1 MDKAV
6 NAHRTL
12 LRMSTRIIWAWI
24 ALTLAVCG
32 CDREP
37 PPDETAR
44 GRPQSAVVTKTG
56 IIVAVGDSLTA
67 GAGVAED
74 EAYPAQLAR
83 RLRADGHPY
92 TVVNA
97 GVSGE
102 TSSGALA
109 RIQWVISSLKPDII
123 ILETGA
129 NDGLRGLNPDLLQ
142 TNLDKIVTII
152 KANNIPV
159 ILAGMKMLPNLGP
172 EYTRAFDTI
181 YPEIARAHDVIFLP
195 FFLAG
200 VAGQASLNQPD
211 GIHPTAPGY
220 TRIVDNVYPHVLAA
234 IEKHQRCR

>member
-1 MDKAV
+1 MDKEV
-6 NAHRTL
+6 NTHGTL
-12 LRMSTRIIWAWI
+12 PRLSTRLIWAWI

-37 PPDETAR
+37 PPDETAG
-44 GRPQSAVVTKTG
+44 GRPSPAITETG

-67 GAGVAED
+67 GAGVAEN

-83 RLRADGHPY
+83 RLWADGHPY

-109 RIQWVISSLKPDII
+109 RIDWVISSLEPDII

-129 NDGLRGLNPDLLQ
+129 NDGLRGLDPDLLKM
-142 TNLDKIVTII
+142 NLDKIITII
-152 KANNIPV
+152 KANNIQV
-159 ILAGMKMLPNLGP
+159 VLAGMKMLPNLGP

-181 YPEIARAHDVIFLP
+181 YPQIARAHDVIFLP

-200 VAGQASLNQPD
+200 VAGQAQLNQPD

-234 IEKHQRCR
+234 MEKHRRPR